1 MTTNTPKPGKA
12 QRKSEA
18 REQERMVVEERQRRE
33 KRASFLIKWG
43 IVAAVVAI
51 LVIIGLIVAGNI
63 RNQVRDAG
71 PAPAH
76 GNEYGGITLTSTTE
90 LASTTV
96 KNVDIASLPKEAP
109 SPADPPPGVAA
120 SGAGEP
126 VQVVAYVDVNCVHC
140 ANFERTHAEQV
151 QTWLDEGAITFEYR
165 NVAYLDGNSQ
175 TEYSSR
181 GAAALACVAD
191 TSPRAYWDFSVALFG
206 NFANGELSD
215 GELADMAATAGAGDI
230 SACLEENTFRPWVKF
245 GTQAAETY
253 GVGGTP
259 TVFVD
264 GEEVPDAVSDFATV
278 TQEKIDAKN

>member
-1 MTTNTPKPGKA
+1 MTPSTPRPSKA

-18 REQERMVVEERQRRE
+18 REQARLVAEERERRE
-33 KRASFLIKWG
+33 RRASFLIKWG
-43 IVAAVVAI
+43 VVAAVVAI

-63 RNQVRDAG
+63 RNQVPDAG

-90 LASTTV
+90 LAPTTV
-96 KNVDIASLPKEAP
+96 ETVDVAALPEEAP

-120 SGAGEP
+120 SGADEP

-140 ANFERTHAEQV
+140 ANFERTHAEQI

-165 NVAYLDGNSQ
+165 NVAYLDPNSQ

-191 TSPRAYWDFSVALFG
+191 TSPRAYWDFSAALFN
-206 NFANGELSD
+206 NFENGELSD
-215 GELADMAATAGAGDI
+215 AELADMAATAGAGNI
-230 SACLEENTFRPWVKF
+230 STCLEENIFRPWVKF

-278 TQEKIDAKN
+278 TEEKMEAKS

>member
-1 MTTNTPKPGKA
+1 MTPSNPKPGKP

-18 REQERMVVEERQRRE
+18 REQARLVTEERKRRE

-43 IVAAVVAI
+43 VVAAVIAI
-51 LVIIGLIVAGNI
+51 LVIIGLIVAGNL
-63 RNQVRDAG
+63 RNQVPDAG

-76 GNEYGGITLTSTTE
+76 GNEFGGIALTSTTE
-90 LASTTV
+90 LAPTTV
-96 KNVDIASLPKEAP
+96 DTVDVATLPEEAP
-109 SPADPPPGVAA
+109 SPADPPPGIAT
-120 SGAGEP
+120 SGADEP

-140 ANFERTHAEQV
+140 ANFERTHAEQI

-165 NVAYLDGNSQ
+165 NVAYLDPNSQ

-181 GAAALACVAD
+181 GAAALACVAES
-191 TSPRAYWDFSVALFG
+191 SPRAYWDFSAALFG
-206 NFANGELSD
+206 NFENGELSD
-215 GELADMAATAGAGDI
+215 RELAEMAATAGSADI
-230 SACLEENTFRPWVKF
+230 STCLEEDTFRPWVKF

-278 TQEKIDAKN
+278 AQGKMDAKN

>member
-1 MTTNTPKPGKA
+1 MSSSNPRPSKA

-18 REQERMVVEERQRRE
+18 REQARLAMEERDRRQ

-43 IVAAVVAI
+43 VVAAVIAI

-63 RNQVRDAG
+63 RSQVPDAG

-76 GNEYGGITLTSTTE
+76 GNEFGGITLTSTTE
-90 LASTTV
+90 LAATDVQT
-96 KNVDIASLPKEAP
+96 VDIAALPEEAA
-109 SPADPPPGVAA
+109 SPADPPPGVSAA
-120 SGAGEP
+120 GADEP

-140 ANFERTHAEQV
+140 ANFERTHAEQI

-165 NVAYLDGNSQ
+165 NVAYLDANSQ
-175 TEYSSR
+175 TDYSSR

-191 TSPRAYWDFSVALFG
+191 ASPGAYWDFSAAVFG
-206 NFANGELSD
+206 NFENGELSD
-215 GELADMAATAGAGDI
+215 AELAELAAAAGAENI
-230 SACLEENTFRPWVKF
+230 STCLAEGTFRPWVQF

-264 GEEVPDAVSDFATV
+264 GEEVPDAVSEFAAV
-278 TQEKIDAKN
+278 TQAKIDEKS

>member
-1 MTTNTPKPGKA
+1 MTSSNPRPSKA
-12 QRKSEA
+12 QRKSES
-18 REQERMVVEERQRRE
+18 REQARRVVEERERRE

-43 IVAAVVAI
+43 VVAAIVAI
-51 LVIIGLIVAGNI
+51 LVIIGLIVAGNL
-63 RNQVRDAG
+63 RSQVPDAG

-90 LASTTV
+90 LATTSLET
-96 KNVDIASLPKEAP
+96 VDVASLPDEAP
-109 SPADPPPGVAA
+109 NAADPPPGVEA
-120 SGAGEP
+120 SATDQP

-140 ANFERTHAEQV
+140 ANFEQTHAEQI

-165 NVAYLDGNSQ
+165 NVAYLDPNSQ

-191 TSPRAYWDFSVALFG
+191 TSPRAYWDFSAALFG
-206 NFANGELSD
+206 NFENGELSD
-215 GELADMAATAGAGDI
+215 GELAEMAATAGAGDI
-230 SACLEENTFRPWVKF
+230 SACLEEDTFRPWVKF

-253 GVGGTP
+253 GVSGTP

-278 TQEKIDAKN
+278 TQEQIEAKN

>member
-1 MTTNTPKPGKA
+1 MSSSNPRPSKA

-18 REQERMVVEERQRRE
+18 REQARLVMEERQQRE

-43 IVAAVVAI
+43 VVAAVIAI

-63 RNQVRDAG
+63 RNQVPDAG

-76 GNEYGGITLTSTTE
+76 GNEFGGITLTSTTE
-90 LASTTV
+90 LAPATV
-96 KNVDIASLPKEAP
+96 DTVDVAALPEEAP

-120 SGAGEP
+120 SGADEP

-140 ANFERTHAEQV
+140 ANFERTHAEQIR
-151 QTWLDEGAITFEYR
+151 TWLDEGAITLEHR
-165 NVAYLDGNSQ
+165 NVAYLDPNSQ

-191 TSPRAYWDFSVALFG
+191 SSPSAYWDFSEAVFG
-206 NFANGELSD
+206 NFENGELSNA
-215 GELADMAATAGAGDI
+215 ELAEMAATAGAGDI
-230 SACLEENTFRPWVKF
+230 ATCLEEDTYRPWVKY

-264 GEEVPDAVSDFATV
+264 GQEVPDAVSDFATV
-278 TQEKIDAKN
+278 TEEKIAAKG